1 MSPINFGPSDV
12 NNPHNLFYAHVP
24 ESFWISKALIFDLEW
39 IRREM
44 AKAERAMPDHTE
56 LKLTVQGLKETFLNL
71 RRYEVRIAMTSNL
84 SSADVVRELSRLE
97 LANDFDS
104 IRCREDVKV
113 LKPGTELYQISLDTL
128 GLKPF
133 KAIAFEVTPEGLVGA
148 KAAGL
153 FCVTPPGGLAG
164 DYILNSFLEKPILHL
179 LEELDQRK
187 KAALVKG

>member
-12 NNPHNLFYAHVP
+12 KNPHNLFYAHVP

-113 LKPGTELYQISLDTL
+113 LKPGTELYKISLDTL

>member
-1 MSPINFGPSDV
+1 
-12 NNPHNLFYAHVP
+12 VP

-113 LKPGTELYQISLDTL
+113 LKPGTELYKISLDTL